1 MRKYLVLLA
10 LLGLVVFAS
19 GCVNQ
24 GSGNV
29 TNETRNVT
37 AFNQINSNGDMD
49 VIISQGNNNSVVV
62 QGDSNLIPNIS
73 TTVAANQLKISNN
86 NPITGGKSV
95 KVYITVVDLDTIENG
110 GSGSISG
117 DNLNL
122 KNLNLFIT
130 GSGSIN
136 MENLVANNIKVVN
149 SGSGILTLGG
159 NVKNEDVTISGSGQY
174 NSKDLQGSDATV
186 EIDGSGSATMNV
198 INQLKIIINGSGQIS
213 YLGNPNIQ
221 QQVTGS
227 GSVKKIG

>member
-1 MRKYLVLLA
+1 MRKYLILLA
-10 LLGLVVFAS
+10 MLSIVVFAS

-37 AFNQINSNGDMD
+37 AFTQINSNGDMD
-49 VIISQGNNNSVVV
+49 LIVSQGSNNSVVV

-73 TTVAANQLKISNN
+73 TTVTGNQLKISNN
-86 NPITGGKSV
+86 NPTNGGKSI
-95 KVYITVVDLDTIENG
+95 KVYITVVNLDTIENG
-110 GSGSISG
+110 GSGSISA

-122 KNLNLFIT
+122 TNLNLFVT

-149 SGSGILTLGG
+149 SGSGALTLGG
-159 NVKNEDVTISGSGQY
+159 NIKNEDVSITGSGQY
-174 NSKDLQGSDATV
+174 NSKDLQSSDGTV
-186 EIDGSGSATMNV
+186 EIDGSGSATVNV
-198 INQLKIIINGSGQIS
+198 INQLKIIINGSGQVS